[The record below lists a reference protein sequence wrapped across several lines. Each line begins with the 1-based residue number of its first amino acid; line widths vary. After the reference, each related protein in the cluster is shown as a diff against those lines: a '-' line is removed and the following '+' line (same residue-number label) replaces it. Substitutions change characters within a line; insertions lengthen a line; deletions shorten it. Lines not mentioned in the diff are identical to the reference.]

1 MEKISSIIVLIAAA
15 IIVLFAIYITADNIV
30 RFITRKIVE
39 KRSQNER
46 INKRF
51 DCVCKKLD
59 CQWKTIKEIKKD
71 VLNLQYENK
80 KYWSVLNGVN
90 ATVLRMEKALKEAY
104 DPDNFYTYR
113 MNKTEFGTF
122 LAKCEEWLNRL
133 EKDGTIDLEDIKEN
147 LSKEEKPAE

>member
-1 MEKISSIIVLIAAA
+1 MEKIQNIVVLIAAV
-15 IIVLFAIYITADNIV
+15 IIVLFAIYKVAENIAG
-30 RFITRKIVE
+30 FIARKIVE

-46 INKRF
+46 INK
-51 DCVCKKLD
+51 KLD
-59 CQWKTIKEIKKD
+59 CQWTTIKEIKKEI
-71 VLNLQYENK
+71 LALQQENK
-80 KYWSVLNGVN
+80 KHWSVVNGVN
-90 ATVLRMEKALKEAY
+90 ATVLRTEKALKEAY